1 MLANAIANTMV
12 NALSTSSLAAS
23 GAALPSMGGSALP
36 SAPFSGLFNDA
47 VKNVQSLET
56 RASSSVEGL
65 MNGSG
70 VDIHT
75 AMIAT
80 EKADTAF
87 ELALA
92 VRSKAVGA
100 YQQIMAMQ
108 F

>member
-1 MLANAIANTMV
+1 MLANALAQTLV
-12 NALSTSSLAAS
+12 NAVSTPSVTSS
-23 GAALPSMGGSALP
+23 GAALPS
-36 SAPFSGLFNDA
+36 APFAGLFQDA
-47 VKNVQSLET
+47 VKNVQTLEQQ
-56 RASSSVEGL
+56 ASSAVEGL
-65 MNGSG
+65 MDGSG

-87 ELALA
+87 QLALA

-100 YQQIMAMQ
+100 YQQIMGMQ

>member
-1 MLANAIANTMV
+1 MLTSAVTNSLV
-12 NALSTSSLAAS
+12 NAVSATSSLASPGVAS
-23 GAALPSMGGSALP
+23 G
-36 SAPFSGLFNDA
+36 SAPSSFAGLFHDA
-47 VKNVQSLET
+47 VKNESALEQQ
-56 RASSSVEGL
+56 ASSAVEGL

-87 ELALA
+87 QLALA
-92 VRSKAVGA
+92 LRSKAVGA
-100 YQQIMAMQ
+100 YQQIMGMQ